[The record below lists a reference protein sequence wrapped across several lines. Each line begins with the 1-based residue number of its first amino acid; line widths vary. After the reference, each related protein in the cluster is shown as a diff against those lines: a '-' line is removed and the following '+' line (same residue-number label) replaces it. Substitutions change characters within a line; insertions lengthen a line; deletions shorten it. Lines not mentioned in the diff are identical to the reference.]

1 MNHTKGI
8 LTMFCMTRYHCRQ
21 LFSSRRWL
29 VALGMDV
36 FLAVVVT
43 ISLKTR
49 VGWILTAWHITM
61 PTNIWDVPV
70 GVLCSDEV
78 AVFTLVVMFV
88 FLVGDALLRDERT
101 GRLPM
106 LISRTHNRAVW
117 FVSLLPALLLAAV
130 AFVGAA
136 VVISLG
142 VALLFLPVGRS
153 FSPFLT
159 NNTSLVAGIRSY
171 YLPNMPPSPL
181 LFFLG
186 VVGYLAPA
194 LCSMTLMSVVISLW
208 WQRAI
213 AVFIP
218 IVWLLID
225 TFVRLR
231 VERSWPGNERFFIS
245 YQFVLMYHWQWTG
258 WPQRAAQ
265 EPFAVAASILV
276 FCILCVVLS
285 VVGYFSVQ
293 RVDLTQGENV

>member
-21 LFSSRRWL
+21 VFSSRRWL

-36 FLAVVVT
+36 FLAVAVV
-43 ISLKTR
+43 ISLKNR
-49 VGWILTAWHITM
+49 VGWIFAAWHITV
-61 PTNIWDVPV
+61 PANIWDVPV
-70 GVLCSDEV
+70 GVLCSDQV
-78 AVFTLVVMFV
+78 AVFTLVIVFV

-106 LISRTHNRAVW
+106 LISRTRNRAAW
-117 FVSLLPALLLAAV
+117 FVSLLPALFLAAV
-130 AFVGAA
+130 VFVAA
-136 VVISLG
+136 AILISLG

-159 NNTSLVAGIRSY
+159 NNTSNVEGLRGY
-171 YLPNMPPSPL
+171 FLPSMPPSPP

-186 VVGYLAPA
+186 VVGYLVPA
-194 LCSMTLMSVVISLW
+194 LCSMVLMSVVISLW

-218 IVWLLID
+218 AVWLMMD
-225 TFVRLR
+225 SFVYARMLR
-231 VERSWPGNERFFIS
+231 FENGNERFTLS
-245 YQFVLMYHWQWTG
+245 GQFVFTNHWEWTN
-258 WPQRAAQ
+258 WPQKAALY
-265 EPFAVAASILV
+265 PFPIAASVLV
-276 FCILCVVLS
+276 FCILCVIWS

-293 RVDLTQGENV
+293 RVDLTQGESI